1 VDGVVGEEGLCYC
14 DVVVGASLPFQPAR
28 PSGIEPCLGG
38 LGCGI
43 PHHVGGVSRVGARGV
58 LVQHVELLDAVVVEV
73 GERIDLGSGVTEWGH
88 RLPRYSRCRR

>member
-1 VDGVVGEEGLCYC
+1 VDGIVGEEGLCYR
-14 DVVVGASLPFQPAR
+14 DVVVWASLLFQPAR
-28 PSGIEPCLGG
+28 PSGIEPCIGG

-43 PHHVGGVSRVGARGV
+43 PHHGGGVSRVGACGV

-73 GERIDLGSGVTEWGH
+73 GERIDLDSGVPEWGR